1 MPQQIWLL
9 NKKSLLACVYAPC
22 NRAAGISF
30 EALRRGAY

>member
-9 NKKSLLACVYAPC
+9 NKKSLLACVSAPR